1 MFETGLQ
8 YVRADFHLHTCKD
21 KEFIYSGEQNSF
33 INDYVSALKEANIN
47 IGVITNHNKFDREE
61 YKAIR
66 KAAKKQ
72 DIFILPG
79 VELTVKE
86 GANGIHTLIVF
97 DPDEWFENGNN
108 HIQTFLT
115 AAFATIPNPEN
126 RNTKSIYDL
135 KNVFE
140 IRIAVCLVN
149 VKADCLNLWQDLR
162 LLEIV
167 FLACKNP
174 EHVII
179 SPNLNDAAVICLL
192 LLKVLIPSL
201 SQI

>member
-108 HIQTFLT
+108 HIQTF
-115 AAFATIPNPEN
+115 FNS
-126 RNTKSIYDL
+126 SIRH
-135 KNVFE
+135 N
-140 IRIAVCLVN
+140 
-149 VKADCLNLWQDLR
+149 
-162 LLEIV
+162 
-167 FLACKNP
+167 
-174 EHVII
+174 H
-179 SPNLNDAAVICLL
+179 
-192 LLKVLIPSL
+192 
-201 SQI
+201 